1 MSIIKTKRSLV
12 AAYEPQTGDV
22 AVLLRFGAMRV
33 LEAIGDYE
41 AVVRDAVAMADDME
55 AHIEVVP
62 VNTDEMLK
70 HMGYASLED
79 FIASLPP
86 QERAQLRRDC
96 IATLQEVIL
105 KEKDL
110 DLVRKA
116 SALLAK
122 FVNGSH

>member
-1 MSIIKTKRSLV
+1 MSIIKTKRNFVS
-12 AAYEPQTGDV
+12 AYEPQTGDV

-33 LEAIGDYE
+33 LEAISEYD
-41 AVVRDAVAMADDME
+41 AIVRDSVALADDME

-79 FIASLPP
+79 FVASLPP
-86 QERAQLRRDC
+86 DERQQLRREC

-110 DLVRKA
+110 DLVSKA
-116 SALLAK
+116 SAILAK
-122 FVNGSH
+122 LVNGTH